1 MVRSVTR
8 TFDILEAIA
17 HHPQGIGVSDIA
29 REIDLHK
36 STVSRL
42 LLTLESIGVVE
53 RQESGSGFQ
62 LGDKLYQLISQ
73 TDYPKDLIAIAR
85 PYLQQLCAQV
95 GEDIGLAVPDGDQ
108 VHYIDQVHSKQQA
121 VQVRDWTGTR
131 FPLNTTSTGKL
142 ILAFWPKDAV
152 ERYLTLPL
160 ERFTTATLTSPEA
173 IRQALA
179 IVRSA
184 GCEWSADEFADGFSA
199 VSSPIFDEN
208 GRLQAA
214 INIYAPSFRFPN
226 GRQEEITRLILAT
239 SRKLTERLGGD
250 WQLGIGEIE
259 IGD

>member
-1 MVRSVTR
+1 MVRSVAR

-42 LLTLESIGVVE
+42 LLTLESIGVVK
-53 RQESGSGFQ
+53 RQEIGQGFQ
-62 LGDKLYQLISQ
+62 LGDKLYHLVSQ
-73 TDYPKDLIAIAR
+73 TASSQDLVAIAR
-85 PYLQQLCAQV
+85 PYLQELCTEV

-108 VHYIDQVHSKQQA
+108 VHYVDQVHSKQQA
-121 VQVRDWTGTR
+121 VQVRDWTGSR

-142 ILAFWPKDAV
+142 ILAFWPDEAV
-152 ERYLTLPL
+152 ERYLALPL

-179 IVRSA
+179 TVRQV
-184 GCEWSADEFADGFSA
+184 GCEWSKDEFADGFSA

-214 INIYAPSFRFPN
+214 INIYAPSYRFPN
-226 GRQEEITRLILAT
+226 GRQEEITQIILET

-250 WQLGIGEIE
+250 WRLGR
-259 IGD
+259 D